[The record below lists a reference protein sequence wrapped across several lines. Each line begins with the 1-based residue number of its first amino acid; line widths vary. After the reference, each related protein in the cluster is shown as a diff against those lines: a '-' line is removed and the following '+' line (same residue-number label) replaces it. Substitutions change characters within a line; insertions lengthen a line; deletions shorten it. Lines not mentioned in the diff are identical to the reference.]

1 MTEDR
6 DKWRKYGHGVANL
19 RTEDG
24 KKNRTEQ
31 CRRLASSDMLEYA
44 APKLPDPG
52 PPLNT
57 ASKNP
62 TLVHII
68 KTEHR
73 SNCVLFNYFTAEAVT
88 AATDAATVTNQL
100 LIVTTKDSGL
110 YGLDLFIRFCRTH
123 RCVPA
128 H

>member
-1 MTEDR
+1 
-6 DKWRKYGHGVANL
+6 
-19 RTEDG
+19 
-24 KKNRTEQ
+24 
-31 CRRLASSDMLEYA
+31 MLEYA

-57 ASKNP
+57 GYKNP

-68 KTEHR
+68 KTEPR

-100 LIVTTKDSGL
+100 LIVTTEDSGL
-110 YGLDLFIRFCRTH
+110 YSALFYLFNKFTKSICSAVLQNSPMRPSTRTDT
-123 RCVPA
+123 
-128 H
+128 